1 MAGFDNTP
9 VSIELGGAEI
19 VAWIPNARVAAVCG
33 GDNTVRFVKY
43 DANFKNPE
51 VVLEQEFDGDIQSVA
66 AYGNQFAV
74 AESPSKTEKGSVGVY
89 KFNSNTNNLERRFTA
104 TVGYLPD
111 SVAWS
116 PDGKTIVV
124 ANEGEPNDYYGT
136 SDEIDPK
143 GSISIIRLGDDK
155 KSLKEVTTL
164 GFGGFTAQQL
174 KDAGV
179 RLSGEN
185 ADSPAKDIEPEFVKV
200 TSDSKRAVVT
210 LQENNA
216 MVVVNLETGTLE
228 TPMGLGSKDW
238 AGLSVD
244 TSDKDGG
251 YLPGNRDFKSLY
263 MPDGMDVFTASNGT
277 SYAVMANEGDGR
289 VRPDDVNFEANA
301 GGTFTLSRHRVK
313 KGHKALAQIEDPMTG
328 KNIYVHKGL
337 RGKDSTAFEAEVGDE
352 FFITRK
358 YGAVADDDFY
368 SDEKRAG
375 KLEGPQGNS
384 IVSGDGEGRLKTV
397 VDQNTADSITGFGG
411 RSFTIRDLDGNIA
424 WDSGDDLDRIA
435 AEYDVYDDGR
445 SDDKGVEPEHV
456 EIATLGDRSFA
467 FISLE
472 RGTSTLIPVYE
483 ITNVDAPEHVYTFHA
498 ANSVAPEAT
507 EFVKTSANGGT
518 LLVSSEKSGT
528 LDAFNFSTN
537 LV

>member
-1 MAGFDNTP
+1 M
-9 VSIELGGAEI
+9 
-19 VAWIPNARVAAVCG
+19 
-33 GDNTVRFVKY
+33 KY
-43 DANFKNPE
+43 DANFQNPE
-51 VVLEQEFDGDIQSVA
+51 VVLEKEFKGDNQSVA
-66 AYGNQFAV
+66 AYGNHFAV
-74 AESPSKTEKGSVGVY
+74 AESPDKTEKGKVGVY
-89 KFNSNTNNLERRFTA
+89 SFNSNKNTLKRRFKTK
-104 TVGYLPD
+104 VGYLPD
-111 SVAWS
+111 SIAWS
-116 PDGKTIVV
+116 PDGKTIVIG
-124 ANEGEPNDYYGT
+124 NEGEPNDCYGK
-136 SDEIDPK
+136 SNEVDPK
-143 GSISIIRLGDDK
+143 GSISILNLGNDK
-155 KSLKEVTTL
+155 RSLKKKTNL
-164 GFGGFTAQQL
+164 GFGGFTPAQL

-179 RLSGEN
+179 RISGEN
-185 ADSPAKDIEPEFVKV
+185 ADKPAKDIEPEFVKI
-200 TSDSKRAVVT
+200 TPDSKRAVVT

-216 MVVVNLETGTLE
+216 MVVVNLERGTLE
-228 TPMGLGSKDW
+228 TPVGLGTKDW
-238 AGLSVD
+238 TGLSVD
-244 TSDKDGG
+244 TSDEDGG
-251 YLPGNRDFKSLY
+251 YLPGERDFQSLY
-263 MPDGMDVFTASNGT
+263 MPDGMDVFKASNGT
-277 SYAVMANEGDGR
+277 TYAVMANEGDGR

-301 GGTFTLSRHRVK
+301 GGTFTLSKHKVK
-313 KGHKALAQIEDPMTG
+313 KGKEALAQIEDPMTG
-328 KNIYVHKGL
+328 TNFYVHKGL

-352 FFITRK
+352 FFITWK

-375 KLEGPQGNS
+375 KLDGPQSNS

-507 EFVKTSANGGT
+507 EFVKTSAKGGT

-528 LDAFNFSTN
+528 LDAFNFSTS

>member
-1 MAGFDNTP
+1 MAGFNNAP

-19 VAWIPNARVAAVCG
+19 VAWAPGAKVAAVCG

-43 DANFKNPE
+43 DANFQNPE
-51 VVLEQEFDGDIQSVA
+51 VVLEKEFNGDIQSVA
-66 AYGNQFAV
+66 AYGDQFAV
-74 AESPSKTEKGSVGVY
+74 AESPSKTEKGRVSVY
-89 KFNSNTNNLERRFTA
+89 HFNRKNKLSQRFST

-111 SVAWS
+111 SVSWS

-136 SDEIDPK
+136 SDGVDPE

-155 KSLKEVTTL
+155 KSLKQTTTL

-185 ADSPAKDIEPEFVKV
+185 AESPAKDIEPEFVKI

-210 LQENNA
+210 MQENNA

-228 TPMGLGSKDW
+228 TPLGLGAKDW
-238 AGLSVD
+238 TGLSVD
-244 TSDKDGG
+244 TSDNDGG
-251 YLPGNRDFKSLY
+251 YLPGDRDFKSLY

-277 SYAVMANEGDGR
+277 TYAVMANEGDGR
-289 VRPDDVNFEANA
+289 VRPDDVNFEAA
-301 GGTFTLSRHRVK
+301 TGGIFTLSRKAEK
-313 KGHKALAQIEDPMTG
+313 KGKKALATIEDPMTG
-328 KNIYVHKGL
+328 KNVYVHKRL
-337 RGKDSTAFEAEVGDE
+337 RGKDSTAFEAEAGDE
-352 FFITRK
+352 FFITWK
-358 YGAVADDDFY
+358 HGAVADDDFY

-375 KLEGPQGNS
+375 KLDGPQGNR

-411 RSFTIRDLDGNIA
+411 RSFTIRDLDGSIV

-435 AEYDVYDDGR
+435 ADYNVYDDGR

-456 EIATLGDRSFA
+456 EIATLSDRTFA

-483 ITNVDAPEHVYTFHA
+483 ITNVAAPEHVYTFHA
-498 ANSVAPEAT
+498 ANSVSPEAT

-518 LLVSSEKSGT
+518 LLVSSEVSGT
-528 LDAFNFSTN
+528 LDAFNFNTS

>member
-1 MAGFDNTP
+1 MAGFNNTP
-9 VSIELGGAEI
+9 VSIELDGAEI
-19 VAWIPNARVAAVCG
+19 VAWIPSAKVAAVCG

-43 DANFKNPE
+43 DANFQNPE
-51 VVLEQEFDGDIQSVA
+51 VVLEKEFDGDIQSVA

-74 AESPSKTEKGSVGVY
+74 AESPSKTEKGRVSVY
-89 KFNSNTNNLERRFTA
+89 HFNSSKNALSRRFST

-111 SVAWS
+111 SVSWS

-136 SDEIDPK
+136 SDGIDPE

-155 KSLKEVTTL
+155 KSLKQATTL

-185 ADSPAKDIEPEFVKV
+185 ADNPAKDIEPEFVKI

-216 MVVVNLETGTLE
+216 MVVVNLETSTLE
-228 TPMGLGSKDW
+228 TPTGLGAKDW
-238 AGLSVD
+238 TGLSVD

-251 YLPGNRDFKSLY
+251 YLPGDRDFKSLY

-277 SYAVMANEGDGR
+277 TYALMANEGDGR
-289 VRPDDVNFEANA
+289 VRPDDVNFEADA
-301 GGTFTLSRHRVK
+301 DGTFTLHKSKK
-313 KGHKALAQIEDPMTG
+313 KGAVAEIEDPLTG
-328 KNIYVHKGL
+328 KTVYVHRDM
-337 RGKDSTAFEAEVGDE
+337 RGQNSTAFEAEAGDE
-352 FFITRK
+352 FFITWK
-358 YGAVADDDFY
+358 HGAVADDDFY

-375 KLEGPQGNS
+375 KLDGPQGNS

-411 RSFTIRDLDGNIA
+411 RSFTIRGLDGSIV

-435 AEYDVYDDGR
+435 AENDVYDDGR

-456 EIATLGDRSFA
+456 EIATLDDRSFA

-498 ANSVAPEAT
+498 ANSVSPEAT

-518 LLVSSEKSGT
+518 LLVSSEVSGT
-528 LDAFNFSTN
+528 LDAFNFSTT

>member
-1 MAGFDNTP
+1 MAGFNNTP
-9 VSIELGGAEI
+9 VSIELDGAEI
-19 VAWIPNARVAAVCG
+19 VAWIPRAKVAAVCG

-43 DANFKNPE
+43 DANFQNPE
-51 VVLEQEFDGDIQSVA
+51 VVLEKEFDGDIQSVA

-74 AESPSKTEKGSVGVY
+74 AESPSKTEKGRVSVY
-89 KFNSNTNNLERRFTA
+89 HFNSSKNTLSRRFST

-111 SVAWS
+111 SVSWS

-136 SDEIDPK
+136 SDGIDPE

-155 KSLKEVTTL
+155 KSLKQTTTL

-185 ADSPAKDIEPEFVKV
+185 ADNPAKDIEPEFVKI

-228 TPMGLGSKDW
+228 TPTGLGAKDW
-238 AGLSVD
+238 TGLSVD
-244 TSDKDGG
+244 TSDDDGG
-251 YLPGNRDFKSLY
+251 YLPGDRDFKSLY

-277 SYAVMANEGDGR
+277 TYALMANEGDGR
-289 VRPDDVNFEANA
+289 VRPDDVNFEADA
-301 GGTFTLSRHRVK
+301 DGTFTLHKSKK
-313 KGHKALAQIEDPMTG
+313 KGSVAEIEDPLTG
-328 KNIYVHKGL
+328 KTVYVHRDM
-337 RGKDSTAFEAEVGDE
+337 RGQNSTAFEAEAGDE
-352 FFITRK
+352 FFITWK
-358 YGAVADDDFY
+358 HGAVADDDFY
-368 SDEKRAG
+368 SDEKRAD
-375 KLEGPQGNS
+375 KLDGPQGNS

-411 RSFTIRDLDGNIA
+411 RSFTIRGLDGSIV

-435 AEYDVYDDGR
+435 AENDVYDDGR

-456 EIATLGDRSFA
+456 EIATLDDRSFA

-472 RGTSTLIPVYE
+472 RGTSTLILVYE

-498 ANSVAPEAT
+498 ANSVSPEAT

-518 LLVSSEKSGT
+518 LLVSSEVSGT
-528 LDAFNFSTN
+528 LDAFNFSTT

>member
-1 MAGFDNTP
+1 MAGFNNTP
-9 VSIELGGAEI
+9 VSIDLDGAEI
-19 VAWIPNARVAAVCG
+19 VAWVPGAKVAAVCG

-43 DANFKNPE
+43 DANFQNPE
-51 VVLEQEFDGDIQSVA
+51 VVLEKEFDGDIQSVA

-74 AESPSKTEKGSVGVY
+74 AESPSKTEKGRVSVY
-89 KFNSNTNNLERRFTA
+89 HFNSSKNTLSRCFST

-136 SDEIDPK
+136 SDGMDPE

-155 KSLKEVTTL
+155 KSLKQATTL
-164 GFGGFTAQQL
+164 GFAGFTAQQL

-185 ADSPAKDIEPEFVKV
+185 ADSPAKDIEPEFVKI
-200 TSDSKRAVVT
+200 TPDSKRAVVT

-228 TPMGLGSKDW
+228 TPKGLGAKDW
-238 AGLSVD
+238 TGLSVD

-251 YLPGNRDFKSLY
+251 YLPGDRDFKSLY

-277 SYAVMANEGDGR
+277 TYAVMANEGDGR
-289 VRPDDVNFEANA
+289 VRPDDVNFEADA
-301 GGTFTLSRHRVK
+301 DGTFTLHQSK
-313 KGHKALAQIEDPMTG
+313 KQGAVAEIEDPLTG
-328 KNIYVHKGL
+328 KTVYVHRDM
-337 RGKDSTAFEAEVGDE
+337 RGQNSTAFEAEAGDE
-352 FFITRK
+352 FFITWK
-358 YGAVADDDFY
+358 HGAVADDDFY

-375 KLEGPQGNS
+375 KLDGPQGNS
-384 IVSGDGEGRLKTV
+384 IISGDGEGRLKTV

-411 RSFTIRDLDGNIA
+411 RSFTIRDLDGSVV

-435 AEYDVYDDGR
+435 AENDVYDDGR

-456 EIATLGDRSFA
+456 ETATLGDRSFA

-498 ANSVAPEAT
+498 ANSVSPEAT

-518 LLVSSEKSGT
+518 LLVSSEVSGT
-528 LDAFNFSTN
+528 LEAFNFNTS

>member
-19 VAWIPNARVAAVCG
+19 VAWIPDARVAAVCG

-43 DANFKNPE
+43 DANFENPE

-74 AESPSKTEKGSVGVY
+74 AESPGKTEKGSVGVY
-89 KFNSNTNNLERRFTA
+89 KFNSNTNNLERRFTT

-116 PDGKTIVV
+116 SDGKTIVV

-164 GFGGFTAQQL
+164 GFDGFAAQQL

-185 ADSPAKDIEPEFVKV
+185 ADSPAKDIEPEFVKI

-228 TPMGLGSKDW
+228 TPTGLGSKDW
-238 AGLSVD
+238 SGLSVD
-244 TSDKDGG
+244 TSDEDGG
-251 YLPGNRDFKSLY
+251 YLPGDRDFKSLY

-301 GGTFTLSRHRVK
+301 GGTFTLSKHKVK
-313 KGHKALAQIEDPMTG
+313 KGKEALAQIEDPMTG
-328 KNIYVHKGL
+328 TNFYVHKGL
-337 RGKDSTAFEAEVGDE
+337 RGKDSTAFEAEAGDE
-352 FFITRK
+352 FFITWK

-375 KLEGPQGNS
+375 KLDGLQGNS

-411 RSFTIRDLDGNIA
+411 RSFTIRDLDGSIV

-498 ANSVAPEAT
+498 ANSVSPEAT

-518 LLVSSEKSGT
+518 LLVSSEVSGT
-528 LDAFNFSTN
+528 LDAFNFSTS